1 MSQSAEEQQGRGPE
15 GARSSED
22 ALRALQ
28 LVYSETE
35 ALFHQSN
42 DFMAQLYGPG
52 DLSLSKR
59 AVLLLLL
66 QAGPQTVPQIARRK
80 QVSRQYIQKVVN
92 QLIEA
97 SYVTLAKNEAHKRS
111 SLAHLTEQGK
121 AYLIERL
128 QHEVQMVREMVI
140 PFPPDRLQ
148 ETAHM
153 LRAIREWQRDELQHL
168 MQKYGPPSARPES
181 D

>member
-1 MSQSAEEQQGRGPE
+1 MSQSAEEQEGREPE

-22 ALRALQ
+22 ALRTLQ
-28 LVYSETE
+28 LVYIETE

-59 AVLLLLL
+59 GVLLLLL
-66 QAGPQTVPQIARRK
+66 QSGPQAVPQIAQRK

-97 SYVTLAKNEAHKRS
+97 DYVALAKNEAHKRS
-111 SLAHLTEQGK
+111 SLVQLTEQGK

-128 QHEVQMVREMVI
+128 QHEMQLVREMVI

-148 ETAHM
+148 ETAQM
-153 LRAIREWQRDELQHL
+153 LRAIREWQQAELQRL
-168 MQKYGPPSARPES
+168 MSAHSP
-181 D
+181 